1 MNLAQ
6 LHYTSAPLG
15 PDGSGLRFTAVSAA
29 VPASL
34 LGEVEQLIG
43 YEPPADAPPRPSGS
57 ERASSPETFSYSR
70 LSDGSGLLARTVHKG
85 ADHSGRRGTFH
96 GHAVYLPTGASLPG
110 GALPI
115 TAWGSPQWAARTPE
129 GGVPEP
135 LEALT
140 ASGRLNRDGLV
151 AFAGSRA
158 PWLARFFADLRRLS
172 EDESAPR
179 IILVERDSADVAR
192 WIAVA
197 CAALPRDFGHRLTFT
212 TYAPRPEL
220 SRQQII
226 GVRPEDGREPADHG
240 HRYRVY
246 DVAGRRTGEPVSD
259 AWAEVAAGIWLG
271 GAPELFKEADALP
284 GGPFAPGALA
294 VAALCAGLDLGTTGR
309 TEAADWARH
318 HPEALGDERLHR
330 LLAALCVPDGGRSD
344 AEKAALTGLFTCLDG
359 RVPTA
364 VSTPLAA
371 LVLAEAVR
379 APVAGPGLEALR
391 PDALT
396 EEVRL
401 RLAGELAA
409 DLRVGVSD
417 VSDTELGIARP
428 LELLRIADLLG
439 VDCAD
444 LLPKVA
450 HGLAHALLA
459 DPEATHTPAVRLAL
473 DEHFALRTALLG
485 ELDTLAAGDPLA
497 AARLLALVPL
507 RFAESKALPHLRMCA
522 EAPRLTAGGG
532 DRATVLNAVLRSGG
546 VSVFADPLV
555 LRTAVGLVWEGGTPT
570 AHEARLMLGEI
581 GSDAHRAAGTSA
593 TLLKAALEGPAD
605 DADVPDL
612 AHDLLR
618 CFAEVLTPR
627 DRASLL
633 LLEFARDLRSR
644 HAEPGWAERA
654 LSLRAT
660 AEPVEPTV
668 LEHAFGALADRVLSE
683 DAPDGELY
691 ALIHSEDPG
700 LVAAYGRAAR
710 SERVQDRLRAEP
722 SYVAECFTAWSSHPQ
737 AGGAWQETRTA
748 LLDSVLRP
756 VVRELPAADIAS
768 VERCLER
775 TSVRWADEFRAWSR
789 PGAFGRLGR
798 RLAGRRRKGTSEGQ

>member
-1 MNLAQ
+1 
-6 LHYTSAPLG
+6 
-15 PDGSGLRFTAVSAA
+15 
-29 VPASL
+29 
-34 LGEVEQLIG
+34 
-43 YEPPADAPPRPSGS
+43 S
-57 ERASSPETFSYSR
+57 ERASSPETFSYSL
-70 LSDGSGLLARTVHKG
+70 LSDGSGLLARTVHTG
-85 ADHSGRRGTFH
+85 VDHSGRRGTFH

-115 TAWGSPQWAARTPE
+115 TAWGSPQWATRAPE

-158 PWLARFFADLRRLS
+158 PWLERFFADLRRLS

-192 WIAVA
+192 WIALA

-240 HRYRVY
+240 HRCRVY
-246 DVAGRRTGEPVSD
+246 DVAARRTGEPVSD

-294 VAALCAGLDLGTTGR
+294 VGALCAGLDLGTTGR

-417 VSDTELGIARP
+417 TELGIARP

-439 VDCAD
+439 VDCSD

-450 HGLAHALLA
+450 HGLAQALLA

-485 ELDTLAAGDPLA
+485 ELDTLAVGDPLA
-497 AARLLALVPL
+497 V
-507 RFAESKALPHLRMCA
+507 
-522 EAPRLTAGGG
+522 
-532 DRATVLNAVLRSGG
+532 G
-546 VSVFADPLV
+546 V
-555 LRTAVGLVWEGGTPT
+555 VWAGGTPT

-593 TLLKAALEGPAD
+593 TLLKAALEGPAH

-612 AHDLLR
+612 GHDLLR

-644 HAEPGWAERA
+644 RAEPGWAGRA

-660 AEPVEPTV
+660 AEPVEATV
-668 LEHAFGALADRVLSE
+668 LEHAFGALADRVLSQ

-691 ALIHSEDPG
+691 ALIHSEDPA
-700 LVAAYGRAAR
+700 LVAAYGRAAG
-710 SERVQDRLRAEP
+710 SERVLDRLRAEP

-756 VVRELPAADIAS
+756 VVRALPAADIAS
-768 VERCLER
+768 VEHHLER

-789 PGAFGRLGR
+789 PG
-798 RLAGRRRKGTSEGQ
+798 

>member
-6 LHYTSAPLG
+6 LHYTSAPPG
-15 PDGSGLRFTAVSAA
+15 PEGPGVRFTAVSPA
-29 VPASL
+29 VPPSL
-34 LGEVEQLIG
+34 LGEVEGLLAG
-43 YEPPADAPPRPSGS
+43 HVPPPDAPPRGSGS
-57 ERASSPETFSYSR
+57 ERASCPEAFSYSR
-70 LSDGSGLLARTVHKG
+70 LSDGSGLLARTVFAG
-85 ADHSGRRGTFH
+85 ADAGGRWGTFH
-96 GHAVYLPTGASLPG
+96 GHAVFLPVGASLPD

-115 TAWGSPQWAARTPE
+115 SAWGSPRWAARAPE

-135 LEALT
+135 LESLT
-140 ASGRLNRDGLV
+140 TSGRLSRDGLV

-158 PWLARFFADLRRLS
+158 PWLARFFADLRGLS
-172 EDESAPR
+172 EDGSAPR
-179 IILVERDSADVAR
+179 IVLIEQDSADVAR
-192 WIAVA
+192 WIALA
-197 CAALPRDFGHRLTFT
+197 SSALPRDLAHWLTFT
-212 TYAPRPEL
+212 TCAPRPEL

-226 GVRPEDGREPADHG
+226 GVRPQDGRELTDHG

-259 AWAEVAAGIWLG
+259 AWAKVAAGVWLG

-294 VAALCAGLDLGTTGR
+294 VVALCAGLDLGTTGR
-309 TEAADWARH
+309 AEAADWVRH

-330 LLAALCVPDGGRSD
+330 LLTALCVPAVDRSD

-359 RVPTA
+359 RVATS

-371 LVLAEAVR
+371 LVLTEAVR
-379 APVAGPGLEALR
+379 APAAGPGLEALR

-396 EEVRL
+396 EEVRQ

-409 DLRVGVSD
+409 DLRAGVSD
-417 VSDTELGIARP
+417 AEQGATRP

-439 VDCAD
+439 VDCSD
-444 LLPKVA
+444 LLPGVA
-450 HGLAHALLA
+450 HELARALLA
-459 DPEATHTPAVRLAL
+459 DPESAHTRAVDLAL
-473 DEHFALRTALLG
+473 EEHFALRTALLG
-485 ELDTLAAGDPLA
+485 RLDTLAAGDPPA
-497 AARLLALVPL
+497 AARLLARVPL
-507 RFAESKALPHLRMCA
+507 RFAESQALPHLRMCA
-522 EAPRLTAGGG
+522 EAPRVATGGG
-532 DRATVLNAVLRSGG
+532 DRATALNAVLRSGG
-546 VSVFADPLV
+546 VSVFAEPLV
-555 LRTAVGLVWEGGTPT
+555 LRTAVRLVWEGGTPT
-570 AHEARLMLGEI
+570 AREARLMLGEI
-581 GSDAHRAAGTSA
+581 GSDAHRTAGTSA
-593 TLLKAALEGPAD
+593 GLLRAALEGPAD

-618 CFAEVLTPR
+618 CFAEDLTAR

-644 HAEPGWAERA
+644 RAEPGWTERA

-691 ALIHSEDPG
+691 ALIHSGDPG

-710 SERVQDRLRAEP
+710 SEWVRDRLHADP
-722 SYVAECFTAWSSHPQ
+722 SYVAECFIAWSSHPQ
-737 AGGAWQETRTA
+737 AGDAWQETRAA
-748 LLDSVLRP
+748 LLDTVLRP
-756 VVRELPAADIAS
+756 VVRALPDAHIAS
-768 VERCLER
+768 VESCLER
-775 TSVRWADEFRAWSR
+775 TSVRWAEEFRAWNR

-798 RLAGRRRKGTSEGQ
+798 RLAGRRRKGASEGQGI